1 MSLIQQR
8 IAIERQRVFGT
19 IYVISGGLGLV
30 LGAIL
35 WVTDPSYWVSWYLIV
50 VWLVFAISGA
60 VRLVRYRRALRDFES
75 ANGVGAGKQ

>member
-35 WVTDPSYWVSWYLIV
+35 WVTDPSYWVSWSLIV
-50 VWLVFAISGA
+50 VWLVFAISGV
-60 VRLVRYRRALRDFES
+60 VRLVQYRRALREFES
-75 ANGVGAGKQ
+75 ANGVGAGNQ